1 MNIKDVITE
10 FDKTQKEQ
18 EQAQVEAEVEKSSE
32 NVDPNP
38 QEGEAKSEGEFV
50 ERINEEDESREVV
63 NQEEKEDT
71 EERLDEDTPKTI
83 EEVEE
88 EAEDKVEEDKV
99 EDDKEDD
106 KEEDSEEEESVEK
119 STEEETVEKAKLT
132 DKEEN
137 ERKKKETDKDKKDSL
152 KDKDKDPKEDGNET
166 DQNKPRKPKK
176 DDKKKTEQ
184 VKKNDED
191 LAGLLE
197 VVIKSYQQSVE
208 SQAALAARFDS
219 LEKSIAGLRPVEEEV
234 SKSLDEVNKK
244 VEDEE
249 VEDKAV
255 GYVSK
260 SASGVEEPMV
270 TDNPEELAK
279 EPTETEA
286 TTFNYGEHNKQ
297 FMEKFQNDVKK
308 DKLNRTEI
316 NNYRQAYLDVVE
328 GQASKDSLDKLFNYI
343 NG

>member
-18 EQAQVEAEVEKSSE
+18 EQAQVETEVEKSSE

-38 QEGEAKSEGEFV
+38 QEGEAKSDGEFV

-88 EAEDKVEEDKV
+88 EV

-106 KEEDSEEEESVEK
+106 KEEDSEEEEPVEK

-137 ERKKKETDKDKKDSL
+137 ERKKKETDKDKEDSL
-152 KDKDKDPKEDGNET
+152 KDKDEDPKEDGNET

-208 SQAALAARFDS
+208 SQEALAARFDS

-234 SKSLDEVNKK
+234 SKSLDEVSKK

-260 SASGVEEPMV
+260 SASGVEEPVV

-279 EPTETEA
+279 EPTEA

-297 FMEKFQNDVKK
+297 FMDKFQNDVKK
-308 DKLNRTEI
+308 DNLNRTEI